1 MKSTFLISASAI
13 LLATFVFS
21 HASAEGVEFGY
32 VGAIGPAFWHELSE
46 NNTICETGKRQSPID
61 ITSEDLKTLAESPSP
76 KFYDAKN
83 VKSKNT
89 GNTVEI
95 FSGDEEVPLPA
106 EIHVDG
112 EKYELAQFHFHTP
125 SEHRINGRH
134 YDIEQHLVFKSGEK
148 ISVVA
153 VFYDVGKEESAFMKP
168 IINDL
173 PVNVDDE
180 PKHIKHI
187 KLADLLCDIEN
198 ITEAYTYSGSLTTP
212 PCSEGVTWYVNKNP
226 QEVSVHQFLKLRE
239 VMGFNS
245 RFTQLRESDEEYKTK
260 RSLYHRSRFQ

>member
-1 MKSTFLISASAI
+1 MKSTLLISTV
-13 LLATFVFS
+13 LLATFAFGYT
-21 HASAEGVEFGY
+21 AAEGVEFGY
-32 VGAIGPAFWHELSE
+32 VGEIGPAFWHELPG
-46 NNTICETGKRQSPID
+46 NNSICQTGKHQSPID
-61 ITSEDLKTLAESPSP
+61 ITSKDLEDLAESPSP
-76 KFYDAKN
+76 KFRDAKN

-95 FSGDEEVPLPA
+95 FSGHEGVPLPA
-106 EIHVDG
+106 EIIVDG

-134 YDIEQHLVFKSGEK
+134 YDIEQHLVFKCGEK

-153 VFYDVGKEESAFMKP
+153 VFYDVGKKESAFMKP
-168 IINDL
+168 IINNL
-173 PVNVDDE
+173 PVDVEDE
-180 PKHIKHI
+180 KRIKRV
-187 KLADLLCDIEN
+187 KLSKLLKDIDH

-245 RFTQLRESDEEYKTK
+245 RFTQLREYDY
-260 RSLYHRSRFQ
+260 

>member
-1 MKSTFLISASAI
+1 MRSTLLIGAI
-13 LLATFVFS
+13 LLATFAFS
-21 HASAEGVEFGY
+21 HTSAEGVKFGY
-32 VGAIGPAFWHELSE
+32 VGDIGPAFWHELPG
-46 NNTICETGKRQSPID
+46 NNSICETGKHQSPID
-61 ITSEDLKTLAESPSP
+61 ITSKDLETLAESPSP

-83 VKSKNT
+83 VKSKHT

-95 FSGDEEVPLPA
+95 FSGREGVPLPA
-106 EIHVDG
+106 KIRIDG

-125 SEHRINGRH
+125 SEHRIDGRH
-134 YDIEQHLVFKSGEK
+134 YDVEQHLVFKSEDDK

-153 VFYDVGKEESAFMKP
+153 VFYNVGKKESEFMKP
-168 IINDL
+168 IINNL
-173 PVNVDDE
+173 PVDVDDE
-180 PKHIKHI
+180 PKRIKRV
-187 KLADLLCDIEN
+187 KLSSLLSDIDY

-245 RFTQLRESDEEYKTK
+245 RFTQLREYDD
-260 RSLYHRSRFQ
+260 